1 VNILVT
7 GSSGFI
13 GKHLVRA
20 LQMRGNG
27 VRVLARPGSKLEN
40 TDGVTKIPGRLEE
53 YDVASAAEGCS
64 VVYHLAGL
72 TRAPNESEFTLAN
85 AVGTHEVA
93 RGARTAG
100 ARFVYVSSQAAAG
113 TGTLERPRLSSDE
126 PQPLSPYGKSKLEG
140 ERLTRKVVG
149 LEHVI
154 VRPSGVYGP
163 GDKDFL
169 FAFQA
174 AAKGF
179 FPVLGNPSRG
189 ITLIHVRDLVNAI
202 ILVGEHAGASGNT
215 YFAGHP
221 KPTTWAGILEAA
233 GKSVGREPRF
243 VQIPNAALWAA
254 AHTGELAGIV
264 GRVGLVNRSR
274 ALELTAEGW
283 VCDVAPLEQ
292 LGWKANLDLELG
304 FSETA
309 NWYRTRKML

>member
-1 VNILVT
+1 MNVLVT

-20 LQMRGNG
+20 LLERGDA
-27 VRVLARPGSKLEN
+27 VRVLARPGSKLGN
-40 TDGVTKIPGRLEE
+40 MDGVTQMPGRLEE
-53 YDVASAAEGCS
+53 YDVAAAAEGCS

-72 TRAPNESEFTLAN
+72 TRAPNESEFLLAN
-85 AVGTHEVA
+85 AIGTHEAA
-93 RGARTAG
+93 RGARAVG

-113 TGTLERPRLSSDE
+113 TGTLEHPRRSEDE
-126 PQPLSPYGKSKLEG
+126 AKPLSPYGKSKLEG
-140 ERLTRKVVG
+140 ERLTRKVAN

-154 VRPSGVYGP
+154 IRPSGVYGP

-179 FPVLGNPSRG
+179 FPVLGNRARG
-189 ITLIHVRDLVNAI
+189 ITLIHVRDLLHAI
-202 ILVGEHAGASGNT
+202 IIAGEHASAIGKT

-221 KPTTWAGILEAA
+221 KPATWAGILEAA

-243 VQIPNAALWAA
+243 VQIPNAALWLAA
-254 AHTGELAGIV
+254 NSGELAGII

-283 VCDVAPLEQ
+283 VCDVAPLEG
-292 LGWKANLDLELG
+292 LGWKANIDLEAG
-304 FSETA
+304 FLETA
-309 NWYRTRKML
+309 NWYRSQKML

>member
-1 VNILVT
+1 
-7 GSSGFI
+7 
-13 GKHLVRA
+13 
-20 LQMRGNG
+20 

-40 TDGVTKIPGRLEE
+40 TDGVTQIPGRLEE
-53 YDVASAAEGCS
+53 YDVADAAEGCS

-85 AVGTHEVA
+85 AVGTHEAA
-93 RGARTAG
+93 RGARAAG

-113 TGTLERPRLSSDE
+113 TGTLERPRRTEDE
-126 PQPLSPYGKSKLEG
+126 PKPLSPYGKSKLEG
-140 ERLTRKVVG
+140 ERLTRKVAG

-189 ITLIHVRDLVNAI
+189 ITLIHVRDLVHAI
-202 ILVGEHAGASGNT
+202 ILAGEHPGASGKT
-215 YFAGHP
+215 YFVGHP
-221 KPTTWAGILEAA
+221 TPTTWAGILEAA
-233 GKSVGREPRF
+233 GKSVGREARF
-243 VQIPNAALWAA
+243 VQVPNAALWAA
-254 AHTGELAGIV
+254 ANTGELAGIV
-264 GRVGLVNRSR
+264 GRVGLINRSR

-283 VCDVAPLEQ
+283 VCDVAPLEG
-292 LGWKANLDLELG
+292 LGWKASTDLEAG
-304 FSETA
+304 FLETA
-309 NWYRTRKML
+309 DWYRTQKML

>member
-1 VNILVT
+1 VNVLVT

-13 GKHLVRA
+13 GKHLVQA
-20 LQMRGNG
+20 LLERGNS
-27 VRVLARPGSKLEN
+27 VHVLARPGSKLEN
-40 TDGVTKIPGRLEE
+40 TDGVTKISGRLEE
-53 YDVASAAEGCS
+53 YDIASAAEGCS

-72 TRAPNESEFTLAN
+72 TRAPNESKFTLAN
-85 AVGTHEVA
+85 AVGTHEAA
-93 RGARTAG
+93 RGARAVG

-113 TGTLERPRLSSDE
+113 TGTLERPRRAEDE
-126 PQPLSPYGKSKLEG
+126 PEPLSPYGKSKLEG
-140 ERLTRKVVG
+140 ERLTRKVLD

-154 VRPSGVYGP
+154 IRPSGVYGP
-163 GDKDFL
+163 DDKDFL

-202 ILVGEHAGASGNT
+202 ILAGEHPDAVGET

-254 AHTGELAGIV
+254 ANTGELAGIV
-264 GRVGLVNRSR
+264 GRVGLINRSR

-283 VCDVAPLEQ
+283 VCDVTPLEG
-292 LGWKANLDLELG
+292 LGWKANVDLEAG
-304 FSETA
+304 FLETA
-309 NWYRTRKML
+309 DWYRTKKML

>member
-1 VNILVT
+1 MNVLVT

-13 GKHLVRA
+13 GKHLLRELLKHGHSVC
-20 LQMRGNG
+20 
-27 VRVLARPGSKLEN
+27 VLARPGSKIEN
-40 TDGVTKIPGRLEE
+40 TDGVIKIPGRLEE
-53 YDVASAAEGCS
+53 YDVAAAAEGCS

-72 TRAPNESEFTLAN
+72 TRAPNDSEFTLAN
-85 AVGTHEVA
+85 AVGTHEAA
-93 RGARTAG
+93 RGTRAAG
-100 ARFVYVSSQAAAG
+100 AKFVYISSQAAAG
-113 TGTLERPRLSSDE
+113 TGTLDQLRKASDE
-126 PQPLSPYGKSKLEG
+126 PKPLSPYGKSKLEG
-140 ERLTRKVVG
+140 ERLTRKVAG

-179 FPVLGNPSRG
+179 FPVLGNPARG
-189 ITLIHVRDLVNAI
+189 ITLIHVRDLVDAI
-202 ILVGEHAGASGNT
+202 ILAGEHAGANGNT

-243 VQIPNAALWAA
+243 VQIPNAVLWLAA
-254 AHTGELAGIV
+254 NIGELAGIV

-283 VCDVAPLEQ
+283 VCDVTPLEE
-292 LGWKANLDLELG
+292 LGWKASVDLESG
-304 FSETA
+304 FLETA
-309 NWYRTRKML
+309 NWYRSQKML

>member
-1 VNILVT
+1 MNVLVT

-13 GKHLVRA
+13 GQHLLRE
-20 LQMRGNG
+20 LLKRGNS
-27 VRVLARPGSKLEN
+27 VRVLARPGSSFKSM
-40 TDGVTKIPGRLEE
+40 DGVIPIPGRLEE
-53 YDVASAAEGCS
+53 YDVASAAKGCS

-72 TRAPNESEFTLAN
+72 TRAPNESEFMLAN
-85 AVGTHEVA
+85 AVGTHEAA
-93 RGARTAG
+93 RGARAAG
-100 ARFVYVSSQAAAG
+100 ARFVYISSQAAAG
-113 TGTLERPRLSSDE
+113 TGTLERPRMASDE
-126 PQPLSPYGKSKLEG
+126 AKPLSPYGRSKLEG
-140 ERLTRKVVG
+140 ERLTHKVTG

-179 FPVLGNPSRG
+179 FPVLGNPARG

-202 ILVGEHAGASGNT
+202 ILLGEHASAIGKT

-221 KPTTWAGILEAA
+221 KPSTWASILEAA
-233 GKSVGREPRF
+233 GKSVGREPRL

-254 AHTGELAGIV
+254 ANTGELAGIL
-264 GRVGLVNRSR
+264 GRVGLINRSR

-283 VCDVAPLEQ
+283 VCDVRPLEE
-292 LGWKANLDLELG
+292 LGWTASVDLESG
-304 FSETA
+304 FFETA
-309 NWYRTRKML
+309 DWYRSQKML

>member
-1 VNILVT
+1 VNVLVT

-13 GKHLVRA
+13 GKHLLRE
-20 LQMRGNG
+20 LQIHGNS

-40 TDGVTKIPGRLEE
+40 TDGVINVSGRLEE
-53 YDVASAAEGCS
+53 YDVASAADGCS

-72 TRAPNESEFTLAN
+72 TRAPNEAEFTLAN
-85 AVGTHEVA
+85 AVGTHEAA
-93 RGARTAG
+93 RGAQTAG

-113 TGTLERPRLSSDE
+113 TGTLEQPRKASDE
-126 PQPLSPYGKSKLEG
+126 PKPLSPYGKSKLEG
-140 ERLTRKVVG
+140 ERLTRKVAG
-149 LEHVI
+149 LEYVI

-202 ILVGEHAGASGNT
+202 ILAGEHAGAVGNT

-233 GKSVGREPRF
+233 GQSVGRKPRF

-254 AHTGELAGIV
+254 ANTGELAGII
-264 GRVGLVNRSR
+264 GRVGLINRSR

-283 VCDVAPLEQ
+283 VCDVAPLEA
-292 LGWKANLDLELG
+292 LGWQASVDLEPG
-304 FSETA
+304 FLETA
-309 NWYRTRKML
+309 DWYRSQKWL

>member
-1 VNILVT
+1 MVSRDEMANGSARPT
-7 GSSGFI
+7 GGD
-13 GKHLVRA
+13 
-20 LQMRGNG
+20 G
-27 VRVLARPGSKLEN
+27 VRVLARPGSKLKN
-40 TDGVTKIPGRLEE
+40 TDGVTQISGRLEE
-53 YDVASAAEGCS
+53 YDVAAAAEGCA

-72 TRAPNESEFTLAN
+72 TRAPNESEFLLAN
-85 AVGTHEVA
+85 AVGTHEAA
-93 RGARTAG
+93 RGARAAG

-113 TGTLERPRLSSDE
+113 TGTLEHPRQASDE
-126 PQPLSPYGKSKLEG
+126 PQPLSLYGKSKLEG
-140 ERLTRKVVG
+140 ERLTRKVAG

-163 GDKDFL
+163 GDQDFL

-202 ILVGEHAGASGNT
+202 ILVGEHAGAIGNT
-215 YFAGHP
+215 YFSGHP
-221 KPTTWAGILEAA
+221 NPTTWTGILEVA

-254 AHTGELAGIV
+254 ATTGELAGIV
-264 GRVGLVNRSR
+264 GRVGLINRSR

-283 VCDVAPLEQ
+283 VCDVTPLEG
-292 LGWKANLDLELG
+292 LGWKAKVDLEAG
-304 FSETA
+304 FLETA
-309 NWYRTRKML
+309 DWYRAQKLL

>member
-1 VNILVT
+1 VNVLVT

-13 GKHLVRA
+13 GKHLLRE
-20 LQMRGNG
+20 LLRRGNS
-27 VRVLARPGSKLEN
+27 VRVLARPESKLEN
-40 TDGVTKIPGRLEE
+40 TDGVSSVAGRLEE

-85 AVGTHEVA
+85 AVGTHEAA

-113 TGTLERPRLSSDE
+113 TGTLERPRKASDE
-126 PQPLSPYGKSKLEG
+126 PQPLSPYGRSKLEG
-140 ERLTRKVVG
+140 ERLMRKVVG

-174 AAKGF
+174 AARGF
-179 FPVLGNPSRG
+179 FPVLGNPARG

-202 ILVGEHAGASGNT
+202 ILAGEHEGAIGNT

-243 VQIPNAALWAA
+243 VQIPNAVLWAA
-254 AHTGELAGIV
+254 ANTGELAGIV

-292 LGWKANLDLELG
+292 LGWKASMDLEPG

-309 NWYRTRKML
+309 DWYRIQKML

>member
-1 VNILVT
+1 VNVLVT

-13 GKHLVRA
+13 GKHLVRE
-20 LQMRGNG
+20 LQMRGNS

-40 TDGVTKIPGRLEE
+40 TDGVTKVAGRLEE
-53 YDVASAAEGCS
+53 YDVASATEGCA

-72 TRAPNESEFTLAN
+72 TRAPVESEFTLAN
-85 AVGTHEVA
+85 AVGTHEAA
-93 RGARTAG
+93 RGARAVG

-113 TGTLERPRLSSDE
+113 TGTLEHPRKASDE
-126 PQPLSPYGKSKLEG
+126 PKPLSPYGKSKLEG
-140 ERLTRKVVG
+140 ERLTRKVLG

-154 VRPSGVYGP
+154 IRPSGVYGP

-202 ILVGEHAGASGNT
+202 ILAGEHANAIGKT

-233 GKSVGREPRF
+233 GQSVGREPRF

-254 AHTGELAGIV
+254 ANTGELAGIV
-264 GRVGLVNRSR
+264 GRVGLINRSR

-283 VCDVAPLEQ
+283 VCDVTPLEG
-292 LGWKANLDLELG
+292 LGWKASTGLEAG
-304 FSETA
+304 FLETA
-309 NWYRTRKML
+309 DWYRSQKML

>member
-1 VNILVT
+1 MNVLVT

-13 GKHLVRA
+13 GKHLLRA
-20 LQMRGNG
+20 LLERDHS
-27 VRVLARPGSKLEN
+27 VRVLARPGSKPQN
-40 TDGVTKIPGRLEE
+40 TDGVTTVLGRLEE
-53 YDVASAAEGCS
+53 YDVAAAAEGCS
-64 VVYHLAGL
+64 VIYHLAGL
-72 TRAPNESEFTLAN
+72 TRAPVESEFLLAN

-93 RGARTAG
+93 RGARTVG

-113 TGTLERPRLSSDE
+113 TGTLERPRKANDE
-126 PQPLSPYGKSKLEG
+126 PKPLSPYGKAKLEG
-140 ERLTRKVVG
+140 ERLTRKVAG

-179 FPVLGNPSRG
+179 FPVLGNPARG
-189 ITLIHVRDLVNAI
+189 ITLIHVRDLVKAI
-202 ILVGEHAGASGNT
+202 ILLGEHADAGGNT

-233 GKSVGREPRF
+233 GKSVGCEPRF
-243 VQIPNAALWAA
+243 VHIPNMALWLAA
-254 AHTGELAGIV
+254 NTGELAGIF

-283 VCDVAPLEQ
+283 VCDVAPLEG
-292 LGWKANLDLELG
+292 LGWRASVDLEPG
-304 FSETA
+304 FLETA
-309 NWYRTRKML
+309 DWYRSQKML

>member
-1 VNILVT
+1 VNVLVT

-13 GKHLVRA
+13 GKHLVRE
-20 LQMRGNG
+20 LQMRGNS

-53 YDVASAAEGCS
+53 YDVANAAEGCA

-72 TRAPNESEFTLAN
+72 TRAPNESEFLLAN
-85 AVGTHEVA
+85 AVGTHEAA

-113 TGTLERPRLSSDE
+113 TGTLEHPRRVEDE
-126 PQPLSPYGKSKLEG
+126 AKPLSPYGKSKLEG
-140 ERLTRKVVG
+140 ERLTRKVLG

-189 ITLIHVRDLVNAI
+189 ITLIHVRDLVHAI
-202 ILVGEHAGASGNT
+202 ILVGEHPGAIGNT

-221 KPTTWAGILEAA
+221 NPITWAGILEAA

-254 AHTGELAGIV
+254 ANTGELAGIV
-264 GRVGLVNRSR
+264 GRVGLINRSR

-283 VCDVAPLEQ
+283 VCDVAPLEG
-292 LGWKANLDLELG
+292 LGWKANVDLEAG
-304 FSETA
+304 FLETA
-309 NWYRTRKML
+309 DWYRSQKML

>member
-1 VNILVT
+1 VNVLLT

-13 GKHLVRA
+13 GKHLVRE
-20 LQMRGNG
+20 LLERGDS

-53 YDVASAAEGCS
+53 YDVASAAEGCA
-64 VVYHLAGL
+64 VIYHLAGL
-72 TRAPNESEFTLAN
+72 TRAPNESEFLLAN
-85 AVGTHEVA
+85 AVGTHEAA
-93 RGARTAG
+93 RGARAAG

-113 TGTLERPRLSSDE
+113 TGTLEHPRRVADE
-126 PQPLSPYGKSKLEG
+126 AKPLSPYGKSKLEG
-140 ERLTRKVVG
+140 ERLTRKVLG

-169 FAFQA
+169 FAFQT

-202 ILVGEHAGASGNT
+202 ILTGEHPGAIGNT

-233 GKSVGREPRF
+233 GKSVGRAPRF
-243 VQIPNAALWAA
+243 VQIPDAALWLAA
-254 AHTGELAGIV
+254 YTGELAGIV
-264 GRVGLVNRSR
+264 GRVGLINRSR

-283 VCDVAPLEQ
+283 VCDVAPLEG
-292 LGWKANLDLELG
+292 LGWQASIDLEAG
-304 FSETA
+304 FLETA
-309 NWYRTRKML
+309 DWYRSHNML

>member
-1 VNILVT
+1 MNVLVT

-13 GKHLVRA
+13 GKHLVRD
-20 LQMRGNG
+20 LLERGDQ
-27 VRVLARPGSKLEN
+27 VRVLARPGSKLEH
-40 TDGVTKIPGRLEE
+40 TDGVRKIPGRLEE
-53 YDVASAAEGCS
+53 YDVAGAAEGCA

-72 TRAPNESEFTLAN
+72 TRALNESEFTLAN
-85 AVGTHEVA
+85 AVGTHEAA
-93 RGARTAG
+93 RGARAAG

-113 TGTLERPRLSSDE
+113 TGTLEHPRRAEDD
-126 PQPLSPYGKSKLEG
+126 PKPLSPYGQSKLEG
-140 ERLTRKVVG
+140 ERLTRKVSN

-202 ILVGEHAGASGNT
+202 IVAGEHAGAVGQT

-221 KPTTWAGILEAA
+221 TPATWAGILEAA

-254 AHTGELAGIV
+254 ANTGELAGIV
-264 GRVGLVNRSR
+264 GRVGLINRSR

-283 VCDVAPLEQ
+283 VCDVTPLEG
-292 LGWKANLDLELG
+292 LGWRAATDLEAG
-304 FSETA
+304 FLETA
-309 NWYRTRKML
+309 DWYRAQKML

>member
-1 VNILVT
+1 VNVLVT

-13 GKHLVRA
+13 GKHLLRE
-20 LQMRGNG
+20 LLKRGNS

-40 TDGVTKIPGRLEE
+40 TDGVTKFPGRLEE
-53 YDVASAAEGCS
+53 YDVADAAEGCS

-85 AVGTHEVA
+85 AVGTHEAA

-100 ARFVYVSSQAAAG
+100 AKFVYVSSQAAAG
-113 TGTLERPRLSSDE
+113 TGTLERPRRTEDE

-140 ERLTRKVVG
+140 ERLTRKVIG
-149 LEHVI
+149 LDHVI

-202 ILVGEHAGASGNT
+202 ILAGEHPNSSGYT

-243 VQIPNAALWAA
+243 VQIPNAVLWAA
-254 AHTGELAGIV
+254 ANTGELAGMV
-264 GRVGLVNRSR
+264 GRVGLINRSR

-283 VCDVAPLEQ
+283 VCDVTPLEG
-292 LGWKANLDLELG
+292 LGWKANTDLESG
-304 FSETA
+304 FLETA
-309 NWYRTRKML
+309 DWYRSQKML